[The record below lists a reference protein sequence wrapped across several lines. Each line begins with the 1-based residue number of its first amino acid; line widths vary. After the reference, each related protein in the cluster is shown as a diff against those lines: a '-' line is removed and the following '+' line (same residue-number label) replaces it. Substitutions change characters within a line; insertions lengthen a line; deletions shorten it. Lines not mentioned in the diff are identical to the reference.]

1 MTATVSQASTKL
13 SVLLS
18 AALDAAFTYRAES
31 PLPPGTMVEASFAG
45 RMLVGAVWSGEADVT
60 VPEAKLKTI
69 TRVLDFPPLSSEL
82 MRFIESVAAFT
93 LAPRGAVLSLCGLAH
108 AAKPVK
114 KPLAVPEYHPN
125 LPTLSAE
132 QQDAA
137 EQLIAAPKTVL
148 LDGVTGSGKTEV
160 YFHAIAEMLKRS
172 SPLRGEVGRGPT
184 DITDGVLERPHPNP
198 PPKGEGTTERV
209 ATLDPPSQ
217 ILVLLPEIALTH
229 QWVERFGQT
238 FGAPP
243 TVWHSH
249 LTPAQRRKTW
259 HAIANGEARVIV
271 GARSALFLP
280 YPRLRLIIVDEEHD
294 PSFKQE
300 DGVLY
305 HARDM
310 AVMRG
315 HAAGANVILS
325 SATPSLETLLN
336 VQSGKYA
343 HVKLPQRYGVA
354 ALPTVQLIDMIANP
368 PERGDFLSPIA
379 RQAIV
384 QTLNRG
390 EQVLLFLN
398 RRGYAPLLLCRTCGH
413 RFQCD
418 HCSAW
423 MVVHGRK
430 NETLHCHHCGIR
442 KPVPPA
448 CPSCAAPKEMFAAC
462 GPGVERVMEEV
473 QAMFAVAGSVVPPPL
488 RGGLGRGASTIADN
502 LAAPPSNLPPQG
514 GEASPK
520 APTIALLSSDESIDP
535 DTWNQIT
542 RGEIDIIVGT
552 QMVAKGHH
560 FPRLTLVVVVDAD
573 MGLEGADLRAGE
585 RTYQLL
591 HQLGGRAGR
600 EERAGHVLIQTYQA
614 KHPIMQALTRHDRA
628 SVMQLE
634 MQIRVAGNWPP
645 YGQLAAILL
654 DGVDETTVRT
664 AAQKLAQSAPQD
676 KRIQVL
682 GPAPAPLSKLR
693 GQYRYRLLV
702 KADKTIHLQRTL
714 AGWLGDKKFSGVR
727 IKLDVNPYYFL

>member
-1 MTATVSQASTKL
+1 MTDAEQKLWYLLRREALGVKFRKQHPVGIYITDFACLDPKVIIEIDGGQHGAEDALKHDQKRTEFLESQGFV
-13 SVLLS
+13 VLRFWNNEVLQQ
-18 AALDAAFTYRAES
+18 AEAVIEKITNVIARYR
-31 PLPPGTMVEASFAG
+31 P
-45 RMLVGAVWSGEADVT
+45 
-60 VPEAKLKTI
+60 
-69 TRVLDFPPLSSEL
+69 
-82 MRFIESVAAFT
+82 
-93 LAPRGAVLSLCGLAH
+93 
-108 AAKPVK
+108 
-114 KPLAVPEYHPN
+114 HPN
-125 LPTLSAE
+125 PPPNGEGILRP
-132 QQDAA
+132 
-137 EQLIAAPKTVL
+137 IL

-160 YFHAIAEMLKRS
+160 YFHAIAEALKS
-172 SPLRGEVGRGPT
+172 EVGDNEPTGEWQRG
-184 DITDGVLERPHPNP
+184 GGSEAGGQGHP
-198 PPKGEGTTERV
+198 R
-209 ATLDPPSQ
+209 Q

-229 QWVERFGQT
+229 QWVERFTQT

-249 LTPAQRRKTW
+249 LTPAARRKAW
-259 HAIANGEARVIV
+259 HAIARGEARVIV

-280 YPRLRLIIVDEEHD
+280 YPNLSLIIVDEEHD

-315 HAAGANVILS
+315 RAANIPVILS

-336 VQSGKYA
+336 VQSGKYT
-343 HVKLPQRYGVA
+343 HVQLPQRFGVA
-354 ALPTVQLIDMIANP
+354 SMPTVALVDMIATP

-384 QTLNRG
+384 QTLSRG

-418 HCSAW
+418 NCSAW

-430 NETLHCHHCGIR
+430 NDSLRCHHCGIH

-462 GPGVERVMEEV
+462 GPGVERVVEEV
-473 QAMFAVAGSVVPPPL
+473 RSMFAISGSVPSPVG
-488 RGGLGRGASTIADN
+488 GGLGWGRDE
-502 LAAPPSNLPPQG
+502 APSMPSVGPLP
-514 GEASPK
+514 ASPLMGEGRS
-520 APTIALLSSDESIDP
+520 PSIALLSSDESIDP
-535 DTWNQIT
+535 DTWNQIA

-591 HQLGGRAGR
+591 HQLGGRSGR
-600 EERAGHVLIQTYQA
+600 EELAGNVLIQTYQPQ
-614 KHPIMQALTRHDRA
+614 HPIMQALTRHDRA
-628 SVMQLE
+628 AVMQLE
-634 MQIRVAGNWPP
+634 MQIRIAGNWPP

-654 DGVDETTVRT
+654 DGMDEPKVRQ
-664 AAQKLAQSAPQD
+664 AAQRLAQSAPHD
-676 KRIQVL
+676 ARLQVL

-714 AGWLGDKKFSGVR
+714 AGWLADKKFPGVR

>member
-1 MTATVSQASTKL
+1 MTASVSQAS
-13 SVLLS
+13 VLLPT
-18 AALDAAFTYRAES
+18 ALDTAFTYRADTS
-31 PLPPGTMVEASFAG
+31 LPVGTLVEAPLAG
-45 RMLVGAVWSGEADVT
+45 RTLVGAVWHDAPDAS
-60 VPEAKLKTI
+60 VPEAKLKSI
-69 TRVLDFPPLSSEL
+69 SRVLDFPPLSTEL
-82 MRFIESVAAFT
+82 MRFIDSVAAFT
-93 LAPRGAVLSLCGLAH
+93 LAPRGAVLAMCGLAH
-108 AAKPVK
+108 ATKPVK
-114 KPLAVPEYHPN
+114 KPFALPDYSPT
-125 LPTLSAE
+125 LPTLSD
-132 QQDAA
+132 QQQHAA
-137 EQLIAAPKTVL
+137 AQLIAAPKTVL

-160 YFHAIAEMLKRS
+160 YFHAIAEMLKKN
-172 SPLRGEVGRGPT
+172 EVGDNEPTGESRLVAQRREAQPTGGGSEAGGKGP
-184 DITDGVLERPHPNP
+184 R
-198 PPKGEGTTERV
+198 
-209 ATLDPPSQ
+209 Q
-217 ILVLLPEIALTH
+217 ILVMLPEIALTH
-229 QWVERFGQT
+229 QWVERFTQT

-249 LTPAQRRKTW
+249 LTPSARRKSW
-259 HAIANGEARVIV
+259 QAIARGEARVIV

-280 YPRLRLIIVDEEHD
+280 YPNLSLIIVDEEHD

-315 HAAGANVILS
+315 RAANIPVILS

-343 HVKLPQRYGVA
+343 HVQLPQRFGVA
-354 ALPTVQLIDMIANP
+354 ALPSVSLIDMINNP

-418 HCSAW
+418 NCSAW

-430 NETLHCHHCGIR
+430 NESLHCHHCGI
-442 KPVPPA
+442 KKSVPPA

-473 QAMFAVAGSVVPPPL
+473 QAMFAVAS
-488 RGGLGRGASTIADN
+488 
-502 LAAPPSNLPPQG
+502 
-514 GEASPK
+514 EASKTPS
-520 APTIALLSSDESIDP
+520 IALLSSDESIDP
-535 DTWNQIT
+535 ETWNQIA

-628 SVMQLE
+628 AVMQLE
-634 MQIRVAGNWPP
+634 MQIRTAGNWPP
-645 YGQLAAILL
+645 YGQLAAVLL
-654 DGVDETTVRT
+654 DGMDEAKVRN
-664 AAQKLAQSAPQD
+664 AAQRLAQSAPHD

-714 AGWLGDKKFSGVR
+714 AGWLADKKFSGVR